1 MKRIIL
7 LFSVLFS
14 IAAQARESDVYDYD
28 NVETTITELAPEIAS
43 RPPSTLPDAPRV
55 EAPYF
60 KGERFQ
66 TSLGTLTLRG
76 GFIGEG
82 NNYKLTAEFTCKNG
96 KTLPLFKDLRFCE
109 FRSVANPVKG
119 SFEVVGQKIRFHYLA
134 TKKPDFSGMT
144 SCSGPT
150 FKEVAVDCT
159 VSVPP
164 KPPK

>member
-7 LFSVLFS
+7 LLSVLLSF
-14 IAAQARESDVYDYD
+14 AAQAQERDVYE
-28 NVETTITELAPEIAS
+28 NIETTVTELAPEVANL
-43 RPPSTLPDAPRV
+43 PPSSLPEAPQI

-66 TSLGTLTLRG
+66 TTLGTLTLRG

-96 KTLPLFKDLRFCE
+96 RKQLLFRDLRFCE

-144 SCSGPT
+144 SCSDPT
-150 FKEVAVDCT
+150 FKEVAVECT
-159 VSVPP
+159 VPVPP
-164 KPPK
+164 KPQK